1 MRLIDADEAL
11 NLIDGETKV
20 ETNSNVKAFN
30 DALEVAIQIIDTQK
44 TVAAIP
50 IEWLHSIMERQ
61 LIFAMKSEMEG
72 TTTVKDGVIHCVSG
86 ALACQVLANVIELWE
101 KESEID

>member
-44 TVAAIP
+44 TVEAIP
-50 IEWLHSIMERQ
+50 IEWIE
-61 LIFAMKSEMEG
+61 K
-72 TTTVKDGVIHCVSG
+72 K
-86 ALACQVLANVIELWE
+86 ALEFLMNRNFRWATDFQEVVDLWKVENNIPLFDDELKITLE
-101 KESEID
+101 EENEVNRR